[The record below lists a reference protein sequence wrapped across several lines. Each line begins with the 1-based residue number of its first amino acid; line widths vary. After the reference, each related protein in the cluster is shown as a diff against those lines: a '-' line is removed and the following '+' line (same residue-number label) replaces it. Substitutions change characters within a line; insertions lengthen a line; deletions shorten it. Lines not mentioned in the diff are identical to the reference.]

1 LNFQRKNA
9 LTLYK
14 SEMLLLGPSASS
26 LSNQISLR
34 DLLVSPS
41 LGSILRQRLWVVP
54 RDITFNPLSQRM
66 IASLW
71 LMIFKSLFH
80 LPCVWVCII

>member
-1 LNFQRKNA
+1 LPCNLRANEKDLNFQRKNA

-41 LGSILRQRLWVVP
+41 LGSILRQGL
-54 RDITFNPLSQRM
+54 
-66 IASLW
+66 
-71 LMIFKSLFH
+71 
-80 LPCVWVCII
+80 